1 MARQSRVFFDDY
13 DESEVDLPSDLDAG
27 ERTDETDYE
36 SEFEES
42 AVITEEDENEEEDEK
57 RTPVL

>member
-13 DESEVDLPSDLDAG
+13 DESEVEVPSDLDAG

-42 AVITEEDENEEEDEK
+42 AVIEEEEEGDEK
-57 RTPVL
+57 KTPVL

>member
-13 DESEVDLPSDLDAG
+13 DESEVEMPSDLDAG

-36 SEFEES
+36 SEFEEGES
-42 AVITEEDENEEEDEK
+42 AVVEEEEGDEK
-57 RTPVL
+57 RTPIL